1 MSAARP
7 SLLRGVAA
15 FSSMTFLSRLLG
27 LLRETVIAAVFG
39 ANAATDAFWVAFRI
53 PNFMRRLFAEGAFS
67 LAFVP
72 VFAEVR
78 ARGDEA
84 ALKTFVARTAGTLGG
99 VLLVVTALGIWGA
112 RGLVH
117 VFAPGL
123 AEDPAR
129 LALTADLLRIT
140 FPFLLL
146 VSLTA
151 LAAGVLNAYSKFALA
166 AFTPVILNL
175 CMIAAALWLA
185 PHLRIPISA
194 LAWAILLAGVLQLAI
209 QLPALRKLGVLSW
222 PRWGATHPDVRK
234 IMRLMLPTLFGSSV
248 AQINLLLDTVIA
260 SFLFVGSQTWLALSD
275 RLMEFPLGVFG
286 VALGTVI
293 LPTLA
298 RHHLS
303 TDRAGFQRALDWG
316 LRTALLIA
324 LPAAVALV
332 LLAKPMIATLFQHGR
347 YNAFDTDMATLSL
360 TTLSCGLPAFA
371 LVKVLAPAFYAR
383 QDTRTP
389 VRAAV
394 VAMVVN
400 MLLNMILVGALAW
413 SWAAPELRHSGVLD
427 TLAHTPGLHMALGM
441 ASALAGY
448 LNLTQLWL
456 ALRRQ
461 GVYQAQPGWLRH
473 LGRTFLACAVMAVVL
488 LLGRLLLWPDWT
500 TPPAL
505 VRLWRLLALLA
516 AGGLTYLAVL
526 FALGFRLRELREA

>member
-1 MSAARP
+1 MSAPRA
-7 SLLRGVAA
+7 SLLHGVAA

-84 ALKTFVARTAGTLGG
+84 ALKAFVARAAGTLGG

-112 RGLVH
+112 RALVH

-140 FPFLLL
+140 FPFLML

-324 LPAAVALV
+324 LPATVALV

-347 YNAFDTDMATLSL
+347 YNAFDTDMTTLSL

-383 QDTRTP
+383 QDTKTP
-389 VRAAV
+389 VRAAI

-400 MLLNMILVGALAW
+400 MALNVILVGALVWAW
-413 SWAAPELRHSGVLD
+413 TAPELHRGGVLE
-427 TLAHTPGLHMALGM
+427 TLAHTPGLQMALGM

-473 LGRTFLACAVMAVVL
+473 LGRTLLACVVMAAVL

-505 VRLWRLLALLA
+505 VRLWRLLALLT
-516 AGGLTYLAVL
+516 AGGLAYLAVL
-526 FALGFRLRELREA
+526 FALGFRWRELHEA